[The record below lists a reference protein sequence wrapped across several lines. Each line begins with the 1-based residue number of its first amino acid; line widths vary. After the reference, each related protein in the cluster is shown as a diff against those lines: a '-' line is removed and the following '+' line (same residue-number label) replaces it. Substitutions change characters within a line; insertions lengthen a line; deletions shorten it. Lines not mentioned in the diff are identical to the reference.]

1 MRLSFGAMNRAEGK
15 IVLRKIS
22 VLLAVLLAGCSG
34 VKNQAG
40 GGNGGGQG
48 GSVSLTGLAVT
59 PPAATVIVSKTQ
71 SLQAMGSF
79 SDGSTRDLTAS
90 VTWNSADTTTAS
102 VSAAGV
108 VTGGATG
115 VTIVT
120 AHSGN
125 FSASTQI
132 TVTSANVCAT
142 PVSIAVTPANPTVPV
157 NTTQQMVAT
166 GTNSDASTCDITDLV
181 TWSSSTIANA
191 TVSASGL
198 VKGVAAGS
206 LTVTATLGSVTGST
220 SVSVTAPSITSIS
233 VTPDDMTLAIGVGE
247 QYTASA
253 IYSDGSIQ
261 DLVTGVTWTSS
272 NSSVATVD
280 SNGLATTLGAGTT
293 TITATVGSFT
303 DASVITVVAAH
314 LQTITL
320 TPTNVTM
327 AAGTQQ
333 QFTAVGNFDDGSTQV
348 LISALWSSSSS
359 SVLAIDQNGL
369 ALAVGPGSATV
380 SVTSGTVSA
389 STSVTVSTATLV
401 SLAIAPANSSMPD
414 DATRQ
419 FSATGTFSNNSTQ
432 DMTQSVLWSS
442 ATPTVATITNLG
454 LVSSLSTGSTTI
466 TAMLGS
472 VSNSTT
478 LTVSNVTLVSIAI
491 SPANGRVQKG
501 TSLKFTAVGTYSDGS
516 TATLTNVSWR
526 SSKNN
531 LANMRR
537 NGILH
542 AKKAGTLTVTAS
554 AFGVT
559 GSTSVTIGTG
569 TLVSVDITPADPTV
583 AHGSTQQFVAL
594 GTFSDSTTQDVSI
607 NSHWSSTISSVATIA
622 NAPVNAGLA
631 TTKTTGTTTIGVNHG
646 GNTASTTLT
655 AN

>member
-1 MRLSFGAMNRAEGK
+1 MNRAEGK

-34 VKNQAG
+34 VKNQSG

-79 SDGSTRDLTAS
+79 SDGSTQDLTAS

-166 GTNSDASTCDITDLV
+166 GTNSDTSTCDITDLV

-280 SNGLATTLGAGTT
+280 GNGLATTLSAGTT

-303 DASVITVVAAH
+303 DTSVITVVAAH

-389 STSVTVSTATLV
+389 STLVTVSTATLV

-419 FSATGTFSNNSTQ
+419 FSATGTFSDNSTQ

-646 GNTASTTLT
+646 GSTASTTLT

>member
-1 MRLSFGAMNRAEGK
+1 
-15 IVLRKIS
+15 VLRKIWVLS
-22 VLLAVLLAGCSG
+22 FALLLAACSG
-34 VKNQAG
+34 VKNQS
-40 GGNGGGQG
+40 NGGGGGG
-48 GSVSLTGLAVT
+48 GSATLTGLTVT
-59 PPAATVIVSKTQ
+59 PLSATLIVSKTQ
-71 SLQAMGSF
+71 SLKATGSF
-79 SDGSTRDLTAS
+79 SDGTSKDLTAS
-90 VTWNSADTTTAS
+90 VTWSSADTNTAS

-108 VTGGATG
+108 VTGTATG
-115 VTIVT
+115 ITSVT

-125 FSASTQI
+125 FSSSTQI

-142 PVSIAVTPANPTVPV
+142 PVSIAVAPANPTVPV
-157 NTTQQMVAT
+157 NTTQQLVAT
-166 GTNSDASTCDITDLV
+166 GTNTDASTCDITDLV

-206 LTVTATLGSVTGST
+206 ATITATLGSITGST
-220 SVSVTAPSITSIS
+220 SVTVTAPTISSIS
-233 VTPDDMTLAIGVGE
+233 VTPDDMTLAIGVGQ

-261 DLVTGVTWTSS
+261 DLATGVTWTSS
-272 NSSVATVD
+272 NTSVATID
-280 SNGLATTLGAGTT
+280 SNGLATTLAAGTT
-293 TITATVGSFT
+293 TITATVGTFT
-303 DASVITVVAAH
+303 DSSVITVVPAH

-348 LISALWSSSSS
+348 LVSALWSSSST
-359 SVLAIDQNGL
+359 SVLTIDQNGL
-369 ALAVGPGSATV
+369 ALAVGPGSSTV

-401 SLAIAPANSSMPD
+401 SLTIAPANSSMPD
-414 DATRQ
+414 DATKT
-419 FSATGTFSNNSTQ
+419 FSATGTFSDNSTQ
-432 DMTQSVLWSS
+432 DMTLAVLWSS
-442 ATPTVATITNLG
+442 SAPGVATITNQG
-454 LVSSLSTGSTTI
+454 LATSLSIGTTTI

-472 VSNSTT
+472 VSNSTQ

-491 SPANGRVQKG
+491 SPSNGRVQKG

-516 TATLTNVSWR
+516 TATLTNVTWR

-531 LANMRR
+531 LANMRGS
-537 NGILH
+537 GILH
-542 AKKAGTLTVTAS
+542 AKKAGTLTVTAA

-559 GSTSVTIGTG
+559 GSTAVTIGTG
-569 TLVSVDITPADPTV
+569 TLLSVDITPANPTV
-583 AHGSTQQFVAL
+583 AHGGTQQFVAL
-594 GTFSDSTTQDVSI
+594 GTFSDGSTQDVSI
-607 NSHWSSTISSVATIA
+607 NSHWSSTIPSVATIA

-631 TTKTTGTTTIGVNHG
+631 TTFGTGVTTIGVNHSG
-646 GNTASTTLT
+646 ITASTNLT

>member
-1 MRLSFGAMNRAEGK
+1 
-15 IVLRKIS
+15 VLRKIWVLS
-22 VLLAVLLAGCSG
+22 FALLLAACSG
-34 VKNQAG
+34 VKNQS
-40 GGNGGGQG
+40 NGGGGGG
-48 GSVSLTGLAVT
+48 GSATLTGLTVT
-59 PPAATVIVSKTQ
+59 PLSATLIVSKTQ
-71 SLQAMGSF
+71 SLKATGSF
-79 SDGSTRDLTAS
+79 SDGTSKDLTAS
-90 VTWNSADTTTAS
+90 VTWSSADTNTAS

-108 VTGGATG
+108 VTGTATG
-115 VTIVT
+115 ITSVT

-125 FSASTQI
+125 FSSSTQI

-142 PVSIAVTPANPTVPV
+142 PVSIAVAPANPTVPV
-157 NTTQQMVAT
+157 NTTQQLVAT
-166 GTNSDASTCDITDLV
+166 GTNTDASTCDITDLV

-206 LTVTATLGSVTGST
+206 ATITATLGSITGST
-220 SVSVTAPSITSIS
+220 SVTVTAPSISSIS
-233 VTPDDMTLAIGVGE
+233 VTPDDMTLAIGVGQ

-261 DLVTGVTWTSS
+261 DLATGVTWTSS
-272 NSSVATVD
+272 NTSVATID
-280 SNGLATTLGAGTT
+280 SNGLATTLAAGTT
-293 TITATVGSFT
+293 TITATVGTFT
-303 DASVITVVAAH
+303 DSSVITVVPAH

-348 LISALWSSSSS
+348 LVSALWSSSST
-359 SVLAIDQNGL
+359 SVLTIDQNGL
-369 ALAVGPGSATV
+369 ALAVGPGSSTV

-401 SLAIAPANSSMPD
+401 SLTIAPANSSMPD
-414 DATRQ
+414 DATKT
-419 FSATGTFSNNSTQ
+419 FSATGTFSDNSTQ
-432 DMTQSVLWSS
+432 DMTLAVLWSS
-442 ATPTVATITNLG
+442 SAPGVATITNQG
-454 LVSSLSTGSTTI
+454 LATSLSIGTTTI

-472 VSNSTT
+472 VSNSTQ

-491 SPANGRVQKG
+491 SPSNGRVQKG

-516 TATLTNVSWR
+516 TATLTNVTWR

-531 LANMRR
+531 LANMRGS
-537 NGILH
+537 GILH
-542 AKKAGTLTVTAS
+542 AKKAGTLTVTAA

-559 GSTSVTIGTG
+559 GSTAVTIGTG
-569 TLVSVDITPADPTV
+569 TLLSVDITPANPTV
-583 AHGSTQQFVAL
+583 AHGGTQQFVAL
-594 GTFSDSTTQDVSI
+594 GTFSDGSTQDVSI
-607 NSHWSSTISSVATIA
+607 NSHWSSTIPSVATIA

-631 TTKTTGTTTIGVNHG
+631 TTFGTGVTTIGVNHSG
-646 GNTASTTLT
+646 ITASTNLT

>member
-1 MRLSFGAMNRAEGK
+1 MNRAEGK

-34 VKNQAG
+34 VKNQSG

-71 SLQAMGSF
+71 SLQATGSF

-125 FSASTQI
+125 FSASAQI

-142 PVSIAVTPANPTVPV
+142 PVSIAVTPVNPTVPV

-303 DASVITVVAAH
+303 DASVITVVLAH

-369 ALAVGPGSATV
+369 ALAVGPGSSTV

-414 DATRQ
+414 DATRP
-419 FSATGTFSNNSTQ
+419 FSATGTFSDNSTQ

-516 TATLTNVSWR
+516 TAALTNVSWR

>member
-1 MRLSFGAMNRAEGK
+1 VR
-15 IVLRKIS
+15 RKIS
-22 VLLAVLLAGCSG
+22 ILSLAMLLVGCSG
-34 VKNQAG
+34 VKNQSNG
-40 GGNGGGQG
+40 GGGGQG
-48 GSVSLTGLAVT
+48 SNASLTGLSVT

-71 SLQAMGSF
+71 SLQATGSY
-79 SDGSTRDLTAS
+79 SDGSTKDLTAS

-102 VSAAGV
+102 VSPAGV

-115 VTIVT
+115 VTTVT

-132 TVTSANVCAT
+132 TVTTANVCAS
-142 PVSIAVTPANPTVPV
+142 PVTIAVSPANPTVAI
-157 NTTQQMVAT
+157 NTTQQLVAT

-191 TVSASGL
+191 TVGASGL
-198 VKGVAAGS
+198 VKGIAAGS
-206 LTVTATLGSVTGST
+206 ATITATLGSVTGST
-220 SVSVTAPSITSIS
+220 SVTVTAPSITSIS
-233 VTPDDMTLAIGVGE
+233 VTPDDMTLAIGIGE
-247 QYTASA
+247 QYIASA

-272 NSSVATVD
+272 NPSVASID
-280 SNGLATTLGAGTT
+280 SNGLATTLAAGTT
-293 TITATVGSFT
+293 TITATVGTFT
-303 DASVITVVAAH
+303 DSSVITVVAAH

-327 AAGTQQ
+327 ASGTQQ

-348 LISALWSSSSS
+348 LTPALWSSSST
-359 SVLAIDQNGL
+359 SVLTIDQNGL
-369 ALAVGPGSATV
+369 ALAVGPGTSTV

-414 DATRQ
+414 DATKQ
-419 FSATGTFSNNSTQ
+419 FSATGTFSDNSTQ
-432 DMTQSVLWSS
+432 DITQSVLWSS
-442 ATPTVATITNLG
+442 STPTVATITNVG
-454 LVSSLSTGSTTI
+454 LVSSLSTGTTTI

-472 VSNSTT
+472 VNNSTT

-491 SPANGRVQKG
+491 SPSNGRVQKG

-516 TATLTNVSWR
+516 TATLTNVTWR

-531 LANMRR
+531 LANMRGS
-537 NGILH
+537 GILH

-569 TLVSVDITPADPTV
+569 TLVSVDITPANPSV
-583 AHGSTQQFVAL
+583 AHGATQQFIAL

-607 NSHWSSTISSVATIA
+607 NSHWSSTVSSVATIA

-646 GNTASTTLT
+646 GNTASTSLFV
-655 AN
+655 N

>member
-1 MRLSFGAMNRAEGK
+1 MNRAEGK

-369 ALAVGPGSATV
+369 ALAVGPGSSTV

-419 FSATGTFSNNSTQ
+419 FSATGTFSDNSTQ

-646 GNTASTTLT
+646 GSTASTTLT

>member
-1 MRLSFGAMNRAEGK
+1 
-15 IVLRKIS
+15 VLRKIWVLS
-22 VLLAVLLAGCSG
+22 FALLLAACSG
-34 VKNQAG
+34 MKSQS
-40 GGNGGGQG
+40 NGGGGGG
-48 GSVSLTGLAVT
+48 GSATLTGLTVT
-59 PPAATVIVSKTQ
+59 PLSATVIVSKTQ
-71 SLQAMGSF
+71 SLKATGSY
-79 SDGSTRDLTAS
+79 SDGTSKDLTAS
-90 VTWNSADTTTAS
+90 VTWSSADANTAS
-102 VSAAGV
+102 VNAAGV
-108 VTGGATG
+108 VTGTATG
-115 VTIVT
+115 ITTVT

-125 FSASTQI
+125 LSSSTQI
-132 TVTSANVCAT
+132 TVTSPNVCAT
-142 PVSIAVTPANPTVPV
+142 PVSIAVAPANPTVPV
-157 NTTQQMVAT
+157 NTTQQLVAT
-166 GTNSDASTCDITDLV
+166 GTNTDASTCDITDLV

-206 LTVTATLGSVTGST
+206 ATITATLGSITGST
-220 SVSVTAPSITSIS
+220 SVTVTAPSITSIS
-233 VTPDDMTLAIGVGE
+233 VTPDDMTLAIGVGQ

-261 DLVTGVTWTSS
+261 DLAAGVTWTSS
-272 NSSVATVD
+272 NTSVATID
-280 SNGLATTLGAGTT
+280 SNGLATTLVAGTT
-293 TITATVGSFT
+293 TITATVGTFT
-303 DASVITVVAAH
+303 DSSVITVVPAH

-348 LISALWSSSSS
+348 LVSALWSSGST
-359 SVLAIDQNGL
+359 SVLTIDQNGL
-369 ALAVGPGSATV
+369 ALAVGPGTSTV

-401 SLAIAPANSSMPD
+401 SLTIAPANSSMPD
-414 DATRQ
+414 DATKT
-419 FSATGTFSNNSTQ
+419 FSATGTFSDNSTQ
-432 DMTQSVLWSS
+432 DVTLAVLWSS
-442 ATPTVATITNLG
+442 SAPGVATITNQG
-454 LVSSLSTGSTTI
+454 LATSLSIGTTTI

-472 VSNSTT
+472 VSNSTQ

-491 SPANGRVQKG
+491 SPSNGRVQKG

-516 TATLTNVSWR
+516 TATLTNVTWR

-531 LANMRR
+531 LANMRGS
-537 NGILH
+537 GILH

-569 TLVSVDITPADPTV
+569 TLVSVDITPANPTV
-583 AHGSTQQFVAL
+583 AHGGTQQFVAL
-594 GTFSDSTTQDVSI
+594 GTFSDGSTQDVSI
-607 NSHWSSTISSVATIA
+607 NSHWSSTIPSVATIA

-631 TTKTTGTTTIGVNHG
+631 TTFSTGVTTIGVNHAG
-646 GNTASTTLT
+646 ITASTNLT